1 MLSFYFAFI
10 GVICMNG
17 MGGGGVGGVSGGA
30 AGSFDLAGGH
40 CSGVAE
46 FLIIPIFTGVLQKK

>member
-1 MLSFYFAFI
+1 
-10 GVICMNG
+10 MNG

-46 FLIIPIFTGVLQKK
+46 VLIIPIFTGVLQKKIRMTTSISSEAL